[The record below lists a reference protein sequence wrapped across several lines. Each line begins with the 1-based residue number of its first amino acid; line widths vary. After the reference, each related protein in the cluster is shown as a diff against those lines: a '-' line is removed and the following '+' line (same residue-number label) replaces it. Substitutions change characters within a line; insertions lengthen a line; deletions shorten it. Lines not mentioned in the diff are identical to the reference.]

1 MRTSSSSLIFLHI
14 AVAGAMISGATGC
27 GEPFKQEPG
36 ISEHHLYVG
45 SWEPILNLN
54 DPSIRELG
62 SWAVAQYG
70 MHANC
75 RLKFNKVVS
84 GRKQLVPVAGVT
96 YELFIDASP
105 ELAAAGGGSSTGLYK
120 AVVHEKAG
128 ANSRKLVS
136 FAKAKL

>member
-1 MRTSSSSLIFLHI
+1 M
-14 AVAGAMISGATGC
+14 AVAGVMIYGATGC

-36 ISEHHLYVG
+36 VAEHLSVG
-45 SWEPILNLN
+45 AWEPILNLN

-84 GRKQLVPVAGVT
+84 GRKQLVAGVT

-105 ELAAAGGGSSTGLYK
+105 ELVAAGGGGSSTFK
-120 AVVHEKAG
+120 AVVYEKAG
-128 ANSRKLVS
+128 ANSRRLVS
-136 FAKAKL
+136 FAKASL